1 MYRIASSNSPS
12 TLSDK
17 IVDCCMHVGDFADDI
32 LSIETRHRQV
42 YFQSVVGGYV
52 ENKLSEKIATEN
64 VCKKWKQSFHLH

>member
-1 MYRIASSNSPS
+1 
-12 TLSDK
+12 
-17 IVDCCMHVGDFADDI
+17 MHVGDFADDI